1 MQRRDTDIAVNGMSL
16 RLTEW
21 GPGEGRPLFMLH
33 GIRGYAETF
42 AGVAQALQ
50 PDFRVLA
57 YDQRGRGA
65 SSWDPGRNYYT
76 DAYVDDLAGVADA
89 LRVDSFDLLG
99 HSMGGIAAI
108 VFAARYP
115 ARVRRLIVEDAGPA
129 AFEGSAG
136 AARIQRELRETPQS
150 FADLAAAR
158 AYLRALRP
166 SVTEAAREERLRHM
180 LKEDGAGGWT
190 WRCHGATTAAMPTAS
205 RRARTGYS
213 ATSWC
218 PRCSTH
224 LRTARRWT
232 TRRCAHVACCHRAA
246 KATASRSRPAIAL
259 RGCARRWRNSS
270 ARRPLPCMASRS
282 RCPAGRCMRASPTC
296 TTGGARSRS
305 PVR

>member
-21 GPGEGRPLFMLH
+21 GHGEGRPLFMLH

-150 FADLAAAR
+150 FTDLTAAR

-190 WRCHGATTAAMPTAS
+190 WRHDHAGIAATRLNPDPARVVDLWPQVAALACPTLVVRGGRSDYLQAQ
-205 RRARTGYS
+205 
-213 ATSWC
+213 
-218 PRCSTH
+218 
-224 LRTARRWT
+224 TAREM
-232 TRRCAHVACCHRAA
+232 AA
-246 KATASRSRPAIAL
+246 RNPNVEWIEIEGAGHYIHDDCPAAFAQAVGGFL
-259 RGCARRWRNSS
+259 RGA
-270 ARRPLPCMASRS
+270 
-282 RCPAGRCMRASPTC
+282 
-296 TTGGARSRS
+296 
-305 PVR
+305 

>member
-99 HSMGGIAAI
+99 HSMGGLAAI

-150 FADLAAAR
+150 FTDLTAAR

-190 WRCHGATTAAMPTAS
+190 WRHDHAGIAATRLNPDPARVVDLWPQVAALACPTLVVRGGRSDYLQAQ
-205 RRARTGYS
+205 
-213 ATSWC
+213 
-218 PRCSTH
+218 
-224 LRTARRWT
+224 TAREM
-232 TRRCAHVACCHRAA
+232 VARNPNVEWIEIEGAGHYIHDDCPAA
-246 KATASRSRPAIAL
+246 FAQAVGGFL
-259 RGCARRWRNSS
+259 RGA
-270 ARRPLPCMASRS
+270 
-282 RCPAGRCMRASPTC
+282 
-296 TTGGARSRS
+296 
-305 PVR
+305 

>member
-150 FADLAAAR
+150 FTDLTAAR

-190 WRCHGATTAAMPTAS
+190 WRHD
-205 RRARTGYS
+205 
-213 ATSWC
+213 
-218 PRCSTH
+218 H
-224 LRTARRWT
+224 
-232 TRRCAHVACCHRAA
+232 
-246 KATASRSRPAIAL
+246 
-259 RGCARRWRNSS
+259 
-270 ARRPLPCMASRS
+270 
-282 RCPAGRCMRASPTC
+282 AG
-296 TTGGARSRS
+296 
-305 PVR
+305 

>member
-150 FADLAAAR
+150 FTDLTAAR

-190 WRCHGATTAAMPTAS
+190 WRHDHAGIAATRLNPDPARVVDLWPQVAALACPTLVVRGGRSDYLQAQ
-205 RRARTGYS
+205 
-213 ATSWC
+213 
-218 PRCSTH
+218 
-224 LRTARRWT
+224 TAREM
-232 TRRCAHVACCHRAA
+232 AA
-246 KATASRSRPAIAL
+246 RNPNVEWIEIEGAGHYIHDDCPAVFAQAVGGFL
-259 RGCARRWRNSS
+259 RGA
-270 ARRPLPCMASRS
+270 
-282 RCPAGRCMRASPTC
+282 
-296 TTGGARSRS
+296 
-305 PVR
+305 

>member
-65 SSWDPGRNYYT
+65 SSWDPGLNYYT

-150 FADLAAAR
+150 FTDLTAAR

-190 WRCHGATTAAMPTAS
+190 WRHDHAGIAATRLNPDPARVVDLWPQVAALACPTLVVRGGRSDYLQAQ
-205 RRARTGYS
+205 
-213 ATSWC
+213 
-218 PRCSTH
+218 
-224 LRTARRWT
+224 TAREM
-232 TRRCAHVACCHRAA
+232 AA
-246 KATASRSRPAIAL
+246 RNPNVEWIEIEGAGHYIHDDCPAAFAQAVGGFL
-259 RGCARRWRNSS
+259 RGA
-270 ARRPLPCMASRS
+270 
-282 RCPAGRCMRASPTC
+282 
-296 TTGGARSRS
+296 
-305 PVR
+305 

>member
-65 SSWDPGRNYYT
+65 SSWDPGLNYYT

-150 FADLAAAR
+150 FTDLTAAR

-190 WRCHGATTAAMPTAS
+190 WRHDHAGIAATRLNPDPARVVDLWPQVAALTCPTLVVRGGRSDYLQAQ
-205 RRARTGYS
+205 
-213 ATSWC
+213 
-218 PRCSTH
+218 
-224 LRTARRWT
+224 TAREM
-232 TRRCAHVACCHRAA
+232 AA
-246 KATASRSRPAIAL
+246 RNPNVEWIEIEGAGHYIHDDCPAAFAQAVGGFL
-259 RGCARRWRNSS
+259 RGA
-270 ARRPLPCMASRS
+270 
-282 RCPAGRCMRASPTC
+282 
-296 TTGGARSRS
+296 
-305 PVR
+305 

>member
-150 FADLAAAR
+150 FTDLTAAR

-166 SVTEAAREERLRHM
+166 SVTQAAREERLRHM

-190 WRCHGATTAAMPTAS
+190 WRHDHAGIAATRLNPDPARVVDLWPQVAALACPTLVVRGGRSDYLQAQ
-205 RRARTGYS
+205 
-213 ATSWC
+213 
-218 PRCSTH
+218 
-224 LRTARRWT
+224 TAREM
-232 TRRCAHVACCHRAA
+232 AA
-246 KATASRSRPAIAL
+246 RNPNVEWIEIEGAGHYIHDDCPAAFAQAVGGFL
-259 RGCARRWRNSS
+259 RGA
-270 ARRPLPCMASRS
+270 
-282 RCPAGRCMRASPTC
+282 
-296 TTGGARSRS
+296 
-305 PVR
+305 